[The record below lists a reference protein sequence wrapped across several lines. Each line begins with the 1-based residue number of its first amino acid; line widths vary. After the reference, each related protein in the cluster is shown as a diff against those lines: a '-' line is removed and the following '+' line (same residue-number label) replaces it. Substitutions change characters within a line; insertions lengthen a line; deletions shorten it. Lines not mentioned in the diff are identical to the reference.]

1 MDNEDM
7 NDPMHDLLASSL
19 EGNALGVQTAVNDML
34 NQRALD
40 ALAAMKVDVAQSIY
54 GNYGSEEQEVDMD
67 AIAADEPEAE
77 PEDESEDEVTEWE
90 IPEDEDLGLNDEDL
104 ATLFGELEDLTDQE
118 ELEQPENEEDS
129 DE

>member
-19 EGNALGVQTAVNDML
+19 EGNALGVQAAVNDML
-34 NQRALD
+34 NQRTLD

-54 GNYGSEEQEVDMD
+54 GTYGSEEQEADMD
-67 AIAADEPEAE
+67 MTAADEPEE
-77 PEDESEDEVTEWE
+77 VEDESEEDEVTDWE
-90 IPEDEDLGLNDEDL
+90 IPEDDDLGLNDEELDDL
-104 ATLFGELEDLTDQE
+104 FNELEDLTDQE
-118 ELEQPENEEDS
+118 ETEYQDNEEDS

>member
-7 NDPMHDLLASSL
+7 NDPMNDLLASSL
-19 EGNALGVQTAVNDML
+19 EGNALGVQAAVNDML

-54 GNYGSEEQEVDMD
+54 GTYGSEEQDSEIDNS
-67 AIAADEPEAE
+67 EPEE
-77 PEDESEDEVTEWE
+77 EFEDDSEDEVTEWE

-104 ATLFGELEDLTDQE
+104 NALFGELEDLTDQE